1 MRSGGAEGKEEMG
14 EKKNENWSGKAKHAA
29 LSQKKAHP
37 TMTDW
42 LVQATYK
49 NNSFMTI
56 AAAFL
61 ITQAFIY

>member
-61 ITQAFIY
+61 ITQAFID

>member
-1 MRSGGAEGKEEMG
+1 MG

-49 NNSFMTI
+49 NNSFMII

-61 ITQAFIY
+61 ITQAFID